1 MDLSG
6 VSIGKYH
13 LLQPIG
19 QGGMATVYKAHQPSL
34 DRYVA
39 IKVLKS
45 DLAQGKG
52 FVARF
57 EREARTIAK
66 LRHRNILTIFDYG
79 HEDDGQGNEVLY
91 LVMEYVSRG
100 TLRERLGWPH
110 DLGYAVNM
118 ITQVGSAL
126 AHAHREGMIHRDVK
140 PSNVLLI
147 EEDWPVLSDFGLVK
161 MLEDSQHLTLS
172 GTSVGTP
179 QYMSPEQA
187 QSLPVDQRSDIY
199 SLGVVLYE
207 IVTGQPPFGLDSPM
221 ATVLKHINDPITPP
235 HDLRS
240 DLPLASSSERW
251 KKTPIFATS
260 GWRNF

>member
-13 LLQPIG
+13 LLQQIG

-79 HEDDGQGNEVLY
+79 HEKLYKNKNFKSFVVIDSDGEIA
-91 LVMEYVSRG
+91 
-100 TLRERLGWPH
+100 
-110 DLGYAVNM
+110 DYA
-118 ITQVGSAL
+118 
-126 AHAHREGMIHRDVK
+126 R
-140 PSNVLLI
+140 
-147 EEDWPVLSDFGLVK
+147 K
-161 MLEDSQHLTLS
+161 M
-172 GTSVGTP
+172 
-179 QYMSPEQA
+179 
-187 QSLPVDQRSDIY
+187 
-199 SLGVVLYE
+199 
-207 IVTGQPPFGLDSPM
+207 
-221 ATVLKHINDPITPP
+221 
-235 HDLRS
+235 
-240 DLPLASSSERW
+240 
-251 KKTPIFATS
+251 
-260 GWRNF
+260 